1 MEQLHK
7 IFKLCGSPSG
17 DYWSKLEVPQ
27 TGMFK
32 PSCQYSGCIAETFKD
47 FPQSALVLL
56 DNLLALQ
63 PDARGTAAEAL
74 RSDVSSTHLLLI
86 TVGFFVGLE
95 YDMQQ
100 LLKSCLLFQ

>member
-7 IFKLCGSPSG
+7 IFKLCGSPPD

-27 TGMFK
+27 AGMFK
-32 PSCQYSGCIAETFKD
+32 PSRQYSGCIAETFKD
-47 FPQSALVLL
+47 FPHSVVLL

-63 PDARGTAAEAL
+63 PYARGTAAETL
-74 RSDVSSTHLLLI
+74 RSDVSSTHLLLV
-86 TVGFFVGLE
+86 TVDLFVGLE

-100 LLKSCLLFQ
+100 LAKSFMLFQ